1 VKNEVQLFANE
12 KSPLYWANLAAQ
24 EKIVV
29 NQGGTSSG
37 KCLGK
42 DTPVLMYD
50 LSVKKV
56 QDVVVGDKLM
66 GPDGTPRTVLSTVRG
81 FGSLYEVRQGKGMSY
96 VVNDSH
102 ILCLKHSG
110 KDIYK
115 TIKQKKVYKGRR
127 YFPGIHLIT
136 ASEYFSLPKR
146 VARQFNGFKTGVE
159 LPKRPVII
167 DPYYLGLWLGDGL
180 CECAAITNIDTEV
193 RDYLRGVAEL
203 NGCRYFI
210 DPHDR
215 NTIRIS
221 SNKSN
226 PIVKGLRHYGLIK
239 NKHIPYDY
247 LHNDRHTRLQLLAGL
262 IDSDGT
268 LSRGQYVI
276 SGTNEALMRQAALL
290 SRSLGFYTTL
300 RAKNIK
306 MKRKDGSVYRC
317 MAWEVNITCND
328 YSEIPT
334 KITRKKREFVNKTRD
349 CLQTRIKLTPKG
361 EGEYFGFELDG
372 DKMFLLEDFTVTHNT
387 EAIIRVLF
395 TIAIIRKN
403 YVITVISNTV
413 TKLKEDALRIAKN
426 VAQIPEVKLFIKDY
440 NSTDRVYTF
449 FNNSIIEFKSFENEE
464 QAKGGKRHI
473 LYINEATR
481 IPYMIFYQ
489 ADLRTKVRTFI
500 DYNPTQSF
508 WIHDKVINCP
518 VVDGKKEFD
527 SVKVIRSWH
536 IHNPYLTDAEHD
548 RIERIADP
556 ELKKVYARGLTGR
569 LRGTIYTNWAEV
581 EEFPWTDGV
590 IWYVDW
596 GFSEKE
602 SADPTAAGRIA
613 FEPPDCEY
621 DYVIDELCYAR
632 GLPPSELA
640 KLIWQAGY
648 KSGQQ
653 CYCDHSPEG
662 IRELRLNG
670 IAAQPFAKGPGS
682 ILAGVL
688 FMRSKRVAYTRR
700 SDNIRMELRKYSF
713 LEIDGIVT
721 NTPIDEY
728 NHHMDGA
735 RGACH
740 THALRTGRV

>member
-1 VKNEVQLFANE
+1 MVKNEVQLFANE
-12 KSPLYWANLAAQ
+12 KSPLYWANLTAK
-24 EKIVV
+24 EKIII

-127 YFPGIHLIT
+127 YFPGIHLKT

-276 SGTNEALMRQAALL
+276 SGTNEALMRQVALL

-300 RAKNIK
+300 RVKNVK

-328 YSEIPT
+328 YSEIPA

-426 VAQIPEVKLFIKDY
+426 VAKIPEVKVFIKDY
-440 NSTDRVYTF
+440 NSTDRTYTF
-449 FNNSIIEFKSFENEE
+449 HNDSIIEFKSFENEE

-473 LYINEATR
+473 LYVNEATR

-489 ADLRTKVRTFI
+489 ADLRTKVRTFV
-500 DYNPTQSF
+500 DYNPTSNF
-508 WIHDKVINCP
+508 YIHDKVIGN
-518 VVDGKKEFD
+518 KIEFP

-536 IHNPYLTDAEHD
+536 VHNPYLTEEEHA
-548 RIERIADP
+548 RIERIQDP
-556 ELKKVYARGLTGR
+556 QLFKVYARGLTGV
-569 LRGTIYTNWAEV
+569 LTGTIYPNWEEV

-590 IWYVDW
+590 VWYVDW
-596 GFSEKE
+596 GFSDKE
-602 SADPTAAGRIA
+602 TADPVAAGRVA
-613 FEPPDCEY
+613 FKPKDVDY
-621 DYVIDELCYAR
+621 DYVADELVYKR
-632 GLPPSELA
+632 GTPASQIA
-640 KLIWQAGY
+640 QVFKAAGY
-648 KSGQQ
+648 KSGQP
-653 CYCDHSPEG
+653 CYCDHSPED
-662 IRELRLNG
+662 IREMRLYG
-670 IAAQPFAKGPGS
+670 IHAFPASKGPGS
-682 ILAGVL
+682 LISGIT
-688 FMRSKRVAYTRR
+688 FMRSKRIAYTTR
-700 SDNIRMELRKYSF
+700 SENIREERSRYKFMEI
-713 LEIDGIVT
+713 EGIVT
-721 NTPIDEY
+721 NTPIDEW
-728 NHHMDGA
+728 NHHMDGI
-735 RGACH
+735 RYACH
-740 THALRTGRV
+740 THSLRTGQL